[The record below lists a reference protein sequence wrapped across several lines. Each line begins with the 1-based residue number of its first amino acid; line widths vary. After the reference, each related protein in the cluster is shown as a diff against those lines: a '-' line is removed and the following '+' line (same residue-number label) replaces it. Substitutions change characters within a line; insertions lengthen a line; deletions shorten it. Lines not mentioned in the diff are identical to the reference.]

1 MWPRPDSQSL
11 SYYSDDR
18 SSESG
23 GPRRRSKAKAMPKS
37 FVTAS
42 TIIGQSDGESD
53 SQGSPTKVKLM
64 ENTHLEKVE
73 KVIQRRKPVV
83 DRYGNDSGRFK
94 SL

>member
-11 SYYSDDR
+11 SYYSDDQ
-18 SSESG
+18 SSDSR

-42 TIIGQSDGESD
+42 IIIEQSDGESD
-53 SQGSPTKVKLM
+53 SQSSPTEVKLT
-64 ENTHLEKVE
+64 ENTHREKAD
-73 KVIQRRKPVV
+73 KLIQRRKPVV